1 MTVKISFRTEFQDIP
16 KDIKML
22 VEDVRNSLQAISG
35 SKLQYVTD
43 ALRQSQ
49 DPSKI
54 AEIVAMLETV
64 REQLSKVEARTEDCI
79 SVLTQFHEL
88 STAPAPQP
96 SVEPEPEGE

>member
-1 MTVKISFRTEFQDIP
+1 
-16 KDIKML
+16 
-22 VEDVRNSLQAISG
+22 
-35 SKLQYVTD
+35 
-43 ALRQSQ
+43 
-49 DPSKI
+49 
-54 AEIVAMLETV
+54 MLETV